1 MPTNLPRI
9 TAYVSKEAQQRLRT
23 LAKTRGL
30 SQSQVIEEL
39 INTAHQ
45 DRRDWIA
52 QQAGHQTMLTLAL
65 LTALAKRTLNEEEL
79 AKVRQMGGQAGA
91 LLLVPLGSVHSTSMR
106 RRRKMIASWPFSRR
120 CQSSIKRHPFRRRP
134 ALVA

>member
-39 INTAHQ
+39 INTAHL

-91 LLLVPLGSVHSTSMR
+91 LLFGPLGKR
-106 RRRKMIASWPFSRR
+106 PFDVDAPPPEDDR
-120 CQSSIKRHPFRRRP
+120 
-134 ALVA
+134 LVALFAALSE

>member
-23 LAKTRGL
+23 HAKTRGL

-91 LLLVPLGSVHSTSMR
+91 LLFGPLG
-106 RRRKMIASWPFSRR
+106 K
-120 CQSSIKRHPFRRRP
+120 HPFDVDAPPPEDDR
-134 ALVA
+134 LVALFAALSE